1 MVNEKEGKG
10 LVKEVP
16 CFGLRLRGVYPV
28 LSDFTVCKSTLMC
41 YYQSRRQ
48 TAFGKNSI
56 AEADRVWKKCERG
69 ALTRWEISP
78 FAVVSLPIAVLLRD
92 GFSMFLP

>member
-10 LVKEVP
+10 PVKEVP

-48 TAFGKNSI
+48 TAFGKNVNVVHSH
-56 AEADRVWKKCERG
+56 DGK
-69 ALTRWEISP
+69 SP
-78 FAVVSLPIAVLLRD
+78 HSR
-92 GFSMFLP
+92 